1 MKAAGKLST
10 LIAVLFIL
18 GGTAFA
24 QNSDP
29 NLAEKQKA
37 PTVLGGTGLFNTFS
51 TRTLCKGEFNFAIF
65 WNNFQRDPGDLNIH
79 QAPFNFTIGLTN
91 RWELW
96 ADWVTYQKVE
106 SDNPGLL
113 SGYQYSAVQFFGTP
127 FNILGPAHS
136 SSNAAF
142 FPGTGAGVGGI
153 LPTPGRFGQPLNQGG
168 PSLFPSGVVSPA
180 GPNGPLVVGL
190 GIPIVTDKPNYAQ
203 ELPFFGEVN
212 FIGFDSAGRPV
223 FGFRDS
229 SNGSGDFYFGTKVS
243 LINPDRHWFSI
254 ALGGYVKAPIS
265 TDQHAM
271 ARGRT
276 NGVWEGGPIL
286 IFGQESSGHRF
297 RMYENVGYIHT
308 GDIKQHD
315 LTVLDLRDKL
325 LLAGGISVGLNRHVE
340 FVTEVAGNFFVGG
353 GTPSLQHTNP
363 FDWNIGLRFFF
374 ADGAIS
380 FGGAYRRFLTGVG
393 DATFPVL
400 NFAGLKPPFFFVPS
414 FNTQP
419 LNFPDRGGDNGFVV
433 YFSAGT
439 RRSCPPPPAPTC
451 VLAATPGTVMRG
463 ETVRIA
469 ATPTTPGYQP
479 DRVSYDYG
487 WAVKDSQ
494 GRMVS
499 VTGSGAGVEVAT
511 GPLACGTYTVTS
523 TITAHVPM
531 VDCPSDCVTT
541 GTTTCT
547 ATFVVN
553 EPPCP
558 SVSCSISGGGGEVK
572 PGERVTLRASGSG
585 GGTLTYSW
593 STTGGTL
600 SSTSGSEVTLD
611 TTGVQGTSI
620 TVTVNVATDATHCG
634 EACPGSSCTTTVPVG
649 VIPPPVV
656 HPMVPCGPIFFPFNS
671 ARINNEHKACLD
683 DIALRLQQD
692 PRASVVIDG
701 HRDSS
706 ERVGISLTRANN
718 ARDYLVNE
726 KGVDAARITVRNFGD
741 TCPHDSGDPALNRRV
756 EFFILPEG
764 ATMAGVDAM
773 KKCASG
779 ATPRVI
785 TDEQPA
791 VGTEKRPVRRR
802 TRRRGKRPGEPVIM
816 MADPQR

>member
-1 MKAAGKLST
+1 M
-10 LIAVLFIL
+10 
-18 GGTAFA
+18 
-24 QNSDP
+24 
-29 NLAEKQKA
+29 
-37 PTVLGGTGLFNTFS
+37 
-51 TRTLCKGEFNFAIF
+51 
-65 WNNFQRDPGDLNIH
+65 
-79 QAPFNFTIGLTN
+79 
-91 RWELW
+91 
-96 ADWVTYQKVE
+96 
-106 SDNPGLL
+106 
-113 SGYQYSAVQFFGTP
+113 
-127 FNILGPAHS
+127 
-136 SSNAAF
+136 
-142 FPGTGAGVGGI
+142 
-153 LPTPGRFGQPLNQGG
+153 GG
-168 PSLFPSGVVSPA
+168 PGLFPSGVVSPA

-190 GIPIVTDKPNYAQ
+190 GIPIFTDKPNYAQ
-203 ELPFFGEVN
+203 EFPFFGEVN

-223 FGFRDS
+223 FGFRNS
-229 SNGSGDFYFGTKVS
+229 SNGSGDFYFGTKFG
-243 LINPDRHWFSI
+243 LINPDTHWFSMAI
-254 ALGGYVKAPIS
+254 GGYVKAPIS

-286 IFGQESSGHRF
+286 IFGQESKGHRF
-297 RMYENVGYIHT
+297 RMYENVGYIHG
-308 GDIKQHD
+308 GDPSQHG
-315 LTVLDLRDKL
+315 LTVLDLKDKL
-325 LLAGGISVGLNRHVE
+325 LLNGGISYAINRHVE

-363 FDWNIGLRFFF
+363 FDWNIGLRFYFL
-374 ADGAIS
+374 DGAFS

-393 DATFPVL
+393 SSTFPVL

-414 FNTQP
+414 FNTVP
-419 LNFPDRGGDNGFVV
+419 LNFPDAGGDNGFVV
-433 YFSAGT
+433 YASFG
-439 RRSCPPPPAPTC
+439 RRKTCPPPPAPTC
-451 VLAATPGTVMRG
+451 VLAATPGTVTRG
-463 ETVRIA
+463 ETVRLA

-479 DRVSYDYG
+479 DKITYDYG
-487 WAVKDSQ
+487 WTVKDSQ

-499 VTGSGAGVEVAT
+499 VTGSGAGVEVPTASL
-511 GPLACGTYTVTS
+511 PCGTYTVTS

-541 GTTTCT
+541 GTTSCSCSFT
-547 ATFVVN
+547 VN
-553 EPPCP
+553 EAPCP
-558 SVSCSISGGGGEVK
+558 SVSCSISGGGSEVQV
-572 PGERVTLRASGSG
+572 GQRVTLRAN
-585 GGTLTYSW
+585 GTGEGNLTYSW
-593 STTGGTL
+593 STTGGSL

-611 TTGVQGTSI
+611 TTGAGGNSI
-620 TVTVNVATDATHCG
+620 TVTVNVATDKTHCG
-634 EACPGSSCTTTVPVG
+634 EACPGSSCTTTVGVG
-649 VIPPPVV
+649 VPPPTPI

-764 ATMAGVDAM
+764 ANMAGVDAM

-791 VGTEKRPVRRR
+791 VSTDKKPVRRR
-802 TRRRGKRPGEPVIM
+802 TRRRGRKPGEPVIM